1 MGPES
6 DARIHSRQLQMASVI
21 APLAKAVV
29 PLVING
35 AEFTRPSF
43 ITPKPFNELRF
54 DLGQFRLR
62 GDRLGV
68 IEDAPLTRRLVNLVV
83 DQWLMEVQGAL
94 YERDCIHSIS
104 APGLRGL
111 DRIARPEVG
120 TFDLPDAQVFDVFH
134 TAVELRDD
142 LANEVTNNIRRNPT
156 RSEPRGDLFRA
167 ERSWLHGFER
177 VDVLLKARIERRRCL
192 RLFEFRDHI
201 AGEIFIS
208 DYPTARG
215 RLKNQPAQRI
225 GRIASRLPGQR
236 GDAVEIYMAALVQ

>member
-1 MGPES
+1 LITDANLSHGLPTPGSQNLCRERLRLPRSDAMTEERRLTLQNSSDSIELVWPES
-6 DARIHSRQLQMASVI
+6 NARTHSGQLQMASVI

-35 AEFTRPSF
+35 PEFTRPSF

-83 DQWLMEVQGAL
+83 DQGLMEVQGVL
-94 YERDCIHSIS
+94 DEVDCIHSNS

-120 TFDLPDAQVFDVFH
+120 A
-134 TAVELRDD
+134 
-142 LANEVTNNIRRNPT
+142 
-156 RSEPRGDLFRA
+156 
-167 ERSWLHGFER
+167 
-177 VDVLLKARIERRRCL
+177 
-192 RLFEFRDHI
+192 
-201 AGEIFIS
+201 
-208 DYPTARG
+208 
-215 RLKNQPAQRI
+215 
-225 GRIASRLPGQR
+225 
-236 GDAVEIYMAALVQ
+236 